1 MFADIFKI
9 DWMEVLD
16 VIIRSLLSLLTLF
29 LVAKMLGKR
38 QVSQLTLFD
47 YVVGISIGNFAA
59 EMTINLESQEINGVV
74 AVLIFGIVAYIIDIL
89 AIKSIKL
96 RKYFMGTPTI
106 VIQHGQIIKKN
117 LRKVKFDLNDL
128 LEECREKGYFDMS
141 EIEYAIMEPNGKIS
155 ILPKPEYKPVT
166 IKDLNLKNE
175 KQGLCAN
182 LVIDG
187 KIMKNCLRNINKTEE
202 WLRQQLKVKG
212 YKVEDVFLA
221 TFDIN
226 ENLKIYKN
234 SDEIKVNN
242 ILE

>member
-16 VIIRSLLSLLTLF
+16 VIIRSLLSLVTLF

-128 LEECREKGYFDMS
+128 LEECREKGCFDMS

>member
-16 VIIRSLLSLLTLF
+16 VIIRSLLSLVTLF